1 VTRKTPTLVA
11 EFDKDAV
18 GVVLGILREVE
29 GPLGKKEILA
39 RLADGGVDPAVAE
52 KDWRRVQ
59 EQIRFDDHV
68 IYVRQTYQW
77 TAEIREISLEEH
89 IYRLTRNPDPTT
101 PKKLMDV
108 VRKAMENATAN
119 PVELAEAKSRAADA
133 ERRIAE
139 LQRRIDELLA
149 AAPPPPSS
157 APGPVPEPSG
167 DAHAQY
173 ERAER
178 RRLARERQARIDAMS
193 TVAELAAEVEELTAK
208 QAAPEVLLEHTR
220 ALTGGRGLEAIGR
233 AGQEIPYEEAHHE
246 PVGEFPNDG
255 EPVTVI
261 RPGYLWH
268 APGES
273 VLISKALVTRAR
285 STSGERSEPARDAD
299 SNVAQAKGASGR

>member
-1 VTRKTPTLVA
+1 VA

-39 RLADGGVDPAVAE
+39 RLVEGGVDPTAAE

-89 IYRLTRNPDPTT
+89 IFRLTRNPDATT

-149 AAPPPPSS
+149 AAPPPSSAAPPPSSSAPPPSSS
-157 APGPVPEPSG
+157 APGSVPEPSG

-233 AGQEIPYEEAHHE
+233 AGQEVPYEEAHHE

-273 VLISKALVTRAR
+273 VLISKALVTRA
-285 STSGERSEPARDAD
+285 
-299 SNVAQAKGASGR
+299 KGASGR